1 MSPFAIRR
9 WLADA
14 VPLGLGDI
22 IRGLTWNLDTLLLSM
37 LQPAA
42 VVGIYSVAYRPLGPL
57 NLIPFAVLTALFP
70 SFARMGGQD
79 RAALA
84 RAFASSLRLMWV
96 VSLPIA
102 VVISAFAEPIV
113 IALAGPGYRESAIPL
128 RVLIWITSL
137 SFLSFQFRFLFAAL
151 GKSPIYLRL
160 IALVL
165 LMEAAVE
172 AALIPSLGYLGACLG
187 SLLGEMFFAVAGLV
201 LCQRLRIG
209 GVEYGT
215 MARATLAAAAMG
227 GAIAYVRGASQHP
240 AVAGIIA
247 ILSSLLYILLLI
259 ALRCIKR
266 GEILQFA
273 AAIKGVLPCVV
284 PPV

>member
-1 MSPFAIRR
+1 
-9 WLADA
+9 
-14 VPLGLGDI
+14 
-22 IRGLTWNLDTLLLSM
+22 M

-70 SFARMGGQD
+70 SFARMAGQD

-151 GKSPIYLRL
+151 GKSQIYLRL
-160 IALVL
+160 IALVF
-165 LMEAAVE
+165 LMEAVVE

-187 SLLGEMFFAVAGLV
+187 SLLGEMFFTVAGLV
-201 LCQRLRIG
+201 LCQRLGIG

-215 MARATLAAAAMG
+215 MARATLAAAAIG
-227 GAIAYVRGASQHP
+227 GAIGYVRGASQHP
-240 AVAGIIA
+240 AVTGIISI
-247 ILSSLLYILLLI
+247 ILIFMCGLSFVLLG
-259 ALRCIKR
+259 CIRR
-266 GEILQFA
+266 GEILQLA
-273 AAIKGVLPCVV
+273 AAIKGVLRSVV
-284 PPV
+284 RP